1 MPKLWNHTI
10 EAHHRDVRDA
20 ILDAAARLLTTH
32 AARDVTMMRI
42 AQEAGIGR
50 ATLYKY
56 FPDIEAILIAWHER
70 HIAEHL
76 KHLAQLC
83 ETPGPP
89 EDRLRAILE
98 HYARTQYKARRTKL
112 VALLHREE
120 HVAHARRHLSALIAG
135 LLREGV
141 KAGKIRDDIPAD
153 ELATYCV
160 YALMAAAD
168 LRSET
173 AVRRLVEATLSGM
186 RLEDASSRN
195 IAGRRGGERG

>member
-32 AARDVTMMRI
+32 AARGVTMMRI

-89 EDRLRAILE
+89 EDPRRAVKIAHLWALENSAPVGGHFKIAHLR
-98 HYARTQYKARRTKL
+98 
-112 VALLHREE
+112 
-120 HVAHARRHLSALIAG
+120 
-135 LLREGV
+135 
-141 KAGKIRDDIPAD
+141 
-153 ELATYCV
+153 
-160 YALMAAAD
+160 
-168 LRSET
+168 
-173 AVRRLVEATLSGM
+173 
-186 RLEDASSRN
+186 
-195 IAGRRGGERG
+195 